1 VSSRSPWLNYEYRH
15 RGAVGRSVAMTST
28 TQMGA
33 RFAGEKTAKNEGL
46 GVLQLSEPA
55 QRPPPLTRQTVVG
68 WGTKHSARW
77 AALPRFQF
85 AGEGVAADAA
95 QLSSIETTGHWIVSG
110 GRWSFNF
117 L

>member
-1 VSSRSPWLNYEYRH
+1 M
-15 RGAVGRSVAMTST
+15 GRSVAMTST

-33 RFAGEKTAKNEGL
+33 RFAGEKTAKKEGL

-68 WGTKHSARW
+68 WGKKHSARW